1 MNSYPQKTCAKIKTS
16 YNINTITYVKK
27 TKLYI
32 QIGLIIDKT
41 SKNKIRLEL
50 FNTVFEKQHV
60 GYFR

>member
-1 MNSYPQKTCAKIKTS
+1 MFAKIKTS

-41 SKNKIRLEL
+41 SKN
-50 FNTVFEKQHV
+50 
-60 GYFR
+60 GA